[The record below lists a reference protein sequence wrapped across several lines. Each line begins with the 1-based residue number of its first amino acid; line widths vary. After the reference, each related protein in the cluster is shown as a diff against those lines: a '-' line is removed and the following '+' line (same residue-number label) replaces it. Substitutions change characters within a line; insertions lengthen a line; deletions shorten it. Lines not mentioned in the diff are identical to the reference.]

1 MHVSRKYKTKVNFS
15 LHSHVS
21 FPISFEVVI
30 RRLPPSLTEEQLKED
45 LGGLPEHDFF
55 YFVSSDMRYIKVLFV
70 FCCSFYLFDMP
81 VVFFAAVNK
90 VIMQPFSPA
99 ITGGKGYTTTLIT
112 SAKSLYCQ
120 QRTDRTDSQTLD
132 TNTGTNSFRL

>member
-70 FCCSFYLFDMP
+70 SYCSFYFFDMP
-81 VVFFAAVNK
+81 VVSFAAVNK
-90 VIMQPFSPA
+90 VIMQPFFPA
-99 ITGGKGYTTTLIT
+99 VIGEKSCAMTLIT

-120 QRTDRTDSQTLD
+120 
-132 TNTGTNSFRL
+132 